1 MFVASKL
8 LWFLA
13 SPDNLLLLLAAA
25 GAALLWTRWS
35 RWGRRCVGLALAGLL
50 LLAVLPVG
58 HALMR
63 PLEER
68 FPRPLELPTE
78 VEGVIVLGGYQNQLV
93 FDQRGW
99 PELTAAADRLVA
111 FVELAR
117 RYPQAK
123 LVVSGG
129 SGMLLRQDLKESDV
143 TRAAL
148 TRLGFDDS
156 RVIYEE
162 TSRTTYE
169 NAVSSKALVRP
180 SEEGL
185 WLLITSGWHMPRAVG
200 VFRAQGWRVLPY
212 PVDYSTTPD
221 RAWGFLFQT
230 GQRLALVSAAMHEW
244 VGLIVYRLTG
254 RSNAFFPAAQS
265 LSPDELL

>member
-13 SPDNLLLLLAAA
+13 SPDNLLLLLAAL

-35 RWGRRCVGLALAGLL
+35 RLGRVCVGFALAGLL
-50 LLAVLPVG
+50 ILAVLPVG
-58 HALMR
+58 QALMR

-68 FPRPLELPTE
+68 FPRPVEMPAE
-78 VEGVIVLGGYQNQLV
+78 VEGIIVLGGYQDLLV
-93 FDQRGW
+93 FENRGQ

-117 RYPQAK
+117 RYPHAK

-143 TRAAL
+143 TRGAL
-148 TRLGFDDS
+148 ACLGFDDS

-162 TSRTTYE
+162 ISRTTHE
-169 NAVSSKALVRP
+169 NAMASKVLARP
-180 SEEGL
+180 SQDGP
-185 WLLITSGWHMPRAVG
+185 WLLVTSAGHMPRAMG
-200 VFRAQGWRVLPY
+200 VFRAQDWRVLPY
-212 PVDYSTTPD
+212 PVDYRTVAGM
-221 RAWGFLFQT
+221 AWEFPFQT
-230 GQRLALVSAAMHEW
+230 GQRLALVSAAMREW
-244 VGLIVYRLTG
+244 VGLAVYRLIG
-254 RSNAFFPAAQS
+254 RSDALFPAAQS
-265 LSPDELL
+265 LEP